1 VELLLVRHGLPV
13 RIERE
18 DDEPADP
25 PLSEEGRHQAERLVR
40 WLAPEP
46 IDALYASPMRRARET
61 AEPLA
66 RARNLELRLDAGLVE
81 LDHLSSTYIPMEE
94 LKATNYE
101 AWLAAVRGGL
111 YAGIDMDAF
120 LRRVTSALDGIASA
134 HRGQRVAVF
143 CHGGVINTWTAHVL
157 GLAPT
162 LFFDPVYT
170 SVSRFLVAGTG
181 ERSLVSLNE
190 TAHLRRRL

>member
-18 DDEPADP
+18 DEAPADP
-25 PLSEEGRHQAERLVR
+25 PLSTRGRDQAERLVH
-40 WLAPEP
+40 WLASEP
-46 IDALYASPMRRARET
+46 VHALYTSPMRRARET
-61 AEPLA
+61 AEPMA
-66 RARNLELRLDAGLVE
+66 RARDLELRVEPDLVE
-81 LDHLSSTYIPMEE
+81 LDHLSSTYVPMEE
-94 LKATNYE
+94 LKATDYE

-111 YAGIDMDAF
+111 YADIDMDAF
-120 LRRVTSALDGIASA
+120 LRRVADSLERIART
-134 HRGQRVAVF
+134 HRGQRVVVF

-170 SVSRFLVAGTG
+170 SVSRFLVASSG
-181 ERSLVSLNE
+181 EQSLVSLNE
-190 TAHLRRRL
+190 TAHLR